1 MWVLKAAIVSGLL
14 LPPTLANR
22 LYLPPVYHNGS
33 VEVENFS
40 VPGNLDGFKMKT
52 PANSTSFDFW
62 YFDAFSRNTSAA
74 INIVFFNT
82 GDFAANPHPLTVQIS
97 GTFDNG
103 TQFSGEA
110 LASEG
115 AFITNDES
123 GITGNWLGSG
133 ASFYGTNLEKPNV
146 EYVVKLNSPSIGVRG
161 TFKLKSR
168 APPHYPCNPNVDGLN
183 TLLLPHLHWS
193 NAVPDAQANID
204 LTINGTEF
212 KVTDGVG
219 YHDKNW
225 GDASVITSPKYWDWG
240 HASLGP
246 YSLVWYDLLDYNN
259 TEHVYAYISKNGNL
273 MHNNCAEK
281 AVEVRQWGANA
292 TYPPTSG
299 IATNEGLTA
308 RFDLG
313 GGQAFVANLTK
324 EVIIHD
330 QIVYA
335 RALGS
340 VTGGIEGQEQY
351 QGRGA
356 YEEYVYGLLYG
367 KS

>member
-52 PANSTSFDFW
+52 PANTTSFDFW

-110 LASEG
+110 LA
-115 AFITNDES
+115 
-123 GITGNWLGSG
+123 
-133 ASFYGTNLEKPNV
+133 FYGTNLEKPNV

-259 TEHVYAYISKNGNL
+259 TEH
-273 MHNNCAEK
+273 

>member
-52 PANSTSFDFW
+52 PANTTSFDFW

-161 TFKLKSR
+161 TFKLKSVSDSLSNSIISSTANLSTPAAR
-168 APPHYPCNPNVDGLN
+168 TTPLSLQPQCRWSKHPPF
-183 TLLLPHLHWS
+183 
-193 NAVPDAQANID
+193 A
-204 LTINGTEF
+204 
-212 KVTDGVG
+212 
-219 YHDKNW
+219 
-225 GDASVITSPKYWDWG
+225 TSP
-240 HASLGP
+240 
-246 YSLVWYDLLDYNN
+246 LVKCC
-259 TEHVYAYISKNGNL
+259 SRCPG
-273 MHNNCAEK
+273 
-281 AVEVRQWGANA
+281 
-292 TYPPTSG
+292 
-299 IATNEGLTA
+299 
-308 RFDLG
+308 
-313 GGQAFVANLTK
+313 
-324 EVIIHD
+324 
-330 QIVYA
+330 
-335 RALGS
+335 
-340 VTGGIEGQEQY
+340 
-351 QGRGA
+351 
-356 YEEYVYGLLYG
+356 
-367 KS
+367 

>member
-1 MWVLKAAIVSGLL
+1 MWNLRGAIASGFLL
-14 LPPTLANR
+14 APVLANHV
-22 LYLPPVYHNGS
+22 YIPPVYHNGS
-33 VEVENFS
+33 VEVEGLS

-52 PANSTSFDFW
+52 PASRQSFDFW
-62 YFDAFSRNTSAA
+62 YFDAISRTTSAA

-103 TQFSGEA
+103 SEFSGEA
-110 LASEG
+110 LASGG
-115 AFITNDES
+115 AVITNDE
-123 GITGNWLGSG
+123 GGVTGNWLGAG
-133 ASFYGTNLEKPNV
+133 ASFHGTNLDKPNV
-146 EYVVKLNSPSIGVRG
+146 EYVIKLDSPNIGVKG

-183 TLLLPHLHWS
+183 TILLAHLHWS
-193 NAVPDAQANID
+193 NAVPDAHANID
-204 LTINGTEF
+204 LTINGTHF
-212 KVTDGVG
+212 KMIGGIG

-225 GDASVITSPKYWDWG
+225 GDASVIVSPKYWDWG

-246 YSLVWYDLLDYNN
+246 YSLVWYDLLDYND
-259 TEHVYAYISKNGNL
+259 TEHVYAYIAKNGEY
-273 MHNNCAEK
+273 MHINCAEK
-281 AVEVRQWGANA
+281 AVEVRQWGHNA

-299 IATNEGLTA
+299 IAANEGLTA

-313 GGQAFVANLTK
+313 GGQVFVANLIK
-324 EVIIHD
+324 ESIIHD

-340 VTGGIEGQEQY
+340 VTGGIVGQEQY
-351 QGRGA
+351 QGHGA
-356 YEEYVYGLLYG
+356 YGEFVYGLLYG